1 MLSIVARSANRRLS
15 GHSLEVLGLLVVVST
30 VSLPLHAQTRSR
42 NGEDPYLA
50 RAERILKRTPLID
63 GHNDLPWRI
72 REDSIARGNVDAYDI
87 RKHAPGHTD
96 LDRLKKGL
104 VGAQFWSVYTPGDW
118 RDSGYARVQLEQID
132 IARRVIAKYPDRLA
146 LALTAS
152 DIRRNFKQGKLS
164 SLIGLEGGHAIE
176 NSLGAL
182 RAYYDLG
189 ARYMTLTHNVTLEW
203 ADAALDSA
211 RHNGLT
217 PFGDSVVREMNRLGM
232 LVDLSHVSP
241 ATMSDALNV
250 TEAPVIFSHSGAR
263 ALVDV
268 PRNVPDSILRRV
280 TKNGGIVMVP
290 FVTGFVSPAVML
302 YEQSTR
308 PVIKDLQAKYGSD
321 TAAITREINQWRATH
336 PEPRATLSQVADQI
350 EYVRKIAGVDHVGLG
365 SDFDGI
371 TEVVQ
376 GLEDVSTFPALFAEL
391 ARRGWSDSDLR
402 KLAGE
407 NFLRVFAQA
416 EGVAKRLQRQNR

>member
-1 MLSIVARSANRRLS
+1 MFS
-15 GHSLEVLGLLVVVST
+15 HSLNGAVGVLLLIGSA
-30 VSLPLHAQTRSR
+30 SPLRAQAGSAPA
-42 NGEDPYLA
+42 EDVYLA
-50 RAERILKRTPLID
+50 RAKRILSQTPLID

-72 REDSIARGNVDAYDI
+72 REDSIARGNVDIYDL
-87 RKHAPGHTD
+87 RKHTPGHTD
-96 LDRLKKGL
+96 LDRLKKGM
-104 VGAQFWSVYTPGDW
+104 VGAQFWSVYTPGEY

-132 IARRVIAKYPDRLA
+132 IARRFIAKYPDRLA
-146 LALTAS
+146 LALSAD
-152 DIRRNFKQGKLS
+152 DIKRDFKQGKIG
-164 SLIGLEGGHAIE
+164 SLLGLEGGHAIE

-189 ARYMTLTHNVTLEW
+189 VRYMTLTHNVTLDW

-211 RHNGLT
+211 KHKGLT

-241 ATMSDALNV
+241 GTMSAALNV
-250 TEAPVIFSHSGAR
+250 SQAPVIFSHSGAR

-280 TKNGGIVMVP
+280 TTNGGIVMVP
-290 FVTGFVSPAVML
+290 FVTGFVSPAVLL
-302 YEQSTR
+302 YDQSTR
-308 PVIKDLQAKYGSD
+308 PVMKDLQAKYGND
-321 TAAITREINQWRATH
+321 TAAITREINQWRAAH

-350 EYVRKIAGVDHVGLG
+350 DYVRKVAGVDHVGLG

-391 ARRGWSDSDLR
+391 ARRGWTDSDLR

-407 NFLRVFAQA
+407 NLLRVFAQA
-416 EGVAKRLQRQNR
+416 EAVSKRMQRESH